1 MNDVAIVVG
10 LLSFIIGGVFAFLWV
25 RGKAEATAQSAL
37 DRLTD
42 AEKREQ
48 GLNSRLQEVL
58 SMEGEV
64 KSLKEQLSQQNDEV
78 ANLRSKWE
86 EENKSR
92 NQAENSLNAS
102 LQLIAQRE
110 QALAEQKAQ
119 FKEDQ
124 KTLEDA
130 FANLSKQALT
140 QAQEQFLQVAEKTS
154 KMPES

>member
-1 MNDVAIVVG
+1 
-10 LLSFIIGGVFAFLWV
+10 
-25 RGKAEATAQSAL
+25 
-37 DRLTD
+37 
-42 AEKREQ
+42 
-48 GLNSRLQEVL
+48 
-58 SMEGEV
+58 MEGEV
-64 KSLKEQLSQQNDEV
+64 KSLREQLSHQNDEV

-86 EENKSR
+86 EENKLR

-140 QAQEQFLQVAEKTS
+140 QAQEQFLQVAEKNFKDARELS
-154 KMPES
+154 K